1 MKLENNL
8 RSDPIRPLVLR
19 IAIPSML
26 AQFVS
31 VLYSVVDRMYIGNIA
46 QVGSLALAGAGVCG
60 PIVTM
65 LSSVAFWVGVG
76 GSPLISIRMGEGR
89 QEEARRILANCFL
102 LLTGL
107 ALALMGVA
115 YATRRPALLLFGAS
129 PETLP
134 YAMDYYSCYLT
145 GTVFALLSTG
155 MNQFII
161 CQGFAKKGM
170 QSVMLGAVL
179 NIILDPVFIF
189 LLDLGVKGAAIATV
203 LSQLASCLF
212 VLRFLFGPVPP
223 LRITFGGYSL
233 HTMLRV
239 LLTGLTPFVIIAVDN
254 VMIIALNAVLQR
266 YGGPEQGDLL
276 VAAATVAQSF
286 MLVVTMPLGGITS
299 GTASILGYNLG
310 AGQPRRIL
318 EAQKYTLLPSLAY
331 TTTLCLAGLL
341 LAAPFTHIFTPDP
354 RVSALAVTAIHIF
367 SIGVVPLAVQYVI
380 VGGLNGMGMMQ
391 FSLPLSFFRK
401 AVYFAALFAL
411 PAAFGA
417 VSTFCAETIS
427 DLIPPLV
434 TVLFYRR
441 KLGWIREQALSHRA
455 AQSAKT
461 ASMTR

>member
-1 MKLENNL
+1 
-8 RSDPIRPLVLR
+8 
-19 IAIPSML
+19 
-26 AQFVS
+26 
-31 VLYSVVDRMYIGNIA
+31 
-46 QVGSLALAGAGVCG
+46 
-60 PIVTM
+60 
-65 LSSVAFWVGVG
+65 
-76 GSPLISIRMGEGR
+76 
-89 QEEARRILANCFL
+89 
-102 LLTGL
+102 
-107 ALALMGVA
+107 
-115 YATRRPALLLFGAS
+115 
-129 PETLP
+129 
-134 YAMDYYSCYLT
+134 MDYYSYYLT

-170 QSVMLGAVL
+170 AVGDAGGGAQYHSGPGL
-179 NIILDPVFIF
+179 YLPA
-189 LLDLGVKGAAIATV
+189 GPGRQGAAIATV

-212 VLRFLFGPVPP
+212 VLRFLFGPIPP
-223 LRITFGGYSL
+223 VRITFGGYSL
-233 HTMLRV
+233 RTMLRI

-254 VMIIALNAVLQR
+254 MMIIALNAVLQR

-286 MLVVTMPLGGITS
+286 MLVVTMPLDGIAA

-310 AGQPRRIL
+310 AGQPKRIL
-318 EAQKYTLLPSLAY
+318 EAQKYTLLLSLAY

-380 VGGLNGMGMMQ
+380 VDGLNGMGMMQ

-461 ASMTR
+461 ASMTC